1 VTDSA
6 KIIYTYTDEAPALA
20 THSLLPILAAF
31 AKAAG
36 VQVETRDI
44 SLAGRILAAFGIEP
58 DALAELG
65 ELATRPEANIIKL
78 PNVSAS
84 MPQLEAAIAELQALG
99 YDIPK
104 YEDAKATYDKVK
116 GSAVNPVLRQGNSD
130 RRAPKAVKEYAR
142 KHPHKM
148 GAWSP
153 DSKTHVATM
162 GHDDFATNEKSITM
176 DADDTLAI
184 RHVGAD
190 GTTTVLKE
198 AVPVLA
204 GEIVDGTFMSKA
216 ALVQFYA
223 EQIADAKAKGVL
235 FSLHLKATMM
245 KVSDPILFGH
255 AVKVFFAD
263 VFAKHGDAIAAAG
276 GNPNNG
282 WGDVLAAIATLPEA
296 QRAEIEADIAA
307 VWENAPA
314 IAMVDSDR
322 GITNLHVPS
331 DIIIDASMPPMIRDS
346 GHMWNAAGEE
356 QDCKAVIP
364 DSSYAGVYQAV
375 IDDCKAH
382 GAYDPTTM
390 GSVPNVGL
398 MAQAAEEYGSHD
410 TTFEIPSAGTVEVV
424 SSSGDVL
431 LSHDVE
437 AGDIWRMARVKD
449 VPVRDWVKLAVTRAR
464 ATGAPAVFWLN
475 PARAH
480 DAQVIKKVE
489 QYLPEHDTD
498 GLDIRILPP
507 AEATTFSLERIRQGL
522 DTISVTGNVL
532 RDYNTDL
539 FPILEIS
546 TSAKMLSIVPLLAGG
561 GLFETGAGG
570 SAPKHVQQFVKED
583 YLRWD
588 SVGEFL
594 ALAASFEHLAQ
605 SNDNQ
610 IAQVLADTLDIA
622 TGKVLENGKS
632 PARRLGQIDNRG
644 SHAYLANY
652 WAEALASQTTLPE
665 LAERF
670 APIAQAFAEQQDKI
684 DEELIGAQGQPVDL
698 GGYYKVDP
706 AKADAAMRP
715 SPTLN
720 AIIDSI

>member
-1 VTDSA
+1 MTEPSADSA

-44 SLAGRILAAFGIEP
+44 SLAGRILATFDLEP

-65 ELATRPEANIIKL
+65 DLAKRPEANIIKL

-99 YDIPK
+99 YAVPN
-104 YEDAKATYDKVK
+104 YADAKAAYDKVK

-153 DSKTHVATM
+153 ESKTHVATM
-162 GHDDFATNEKSITM
+162 GHDDFFSNEQSVTM
-176 DADDTLAI
+176 AADDTLTI
-184 RHVGAD
+184 RHVGAN
-190 GTTTVLKE
+190 GTTTVLKD

-223 EQIADAKAKGVL
+223 DQIADAKAQGVL

-263 VFAKHGDAIAAAG
+263 VFAKHGDAVAAAG

-282 WGDVLAAIATLPEA
+282 WGDVLVAIATLPDA

-307 VWENAPA
+307 VWESAPA
-314 IAMVDSDR
+314 VAMVDSDR
-322 GITNLHVPS
+322 GISNLHVPS

-346 GHMWNAAGEE
+346 GHMWIAAGEE
-356 QDCKAVIP
+356 QDCKAVIA
-364 DSSYAGVYQAV
+364 DSCYAGVYQAV

-398 MAQAAEEYGSHD
+398 MAQA
-410 TTFEIPSAGTVEVV
+410 
-424 SSSGDVL
+424 
-431 LSHDVE
+431 
-437 AGDIWRMARVKD
+437 
-449 VPVRDWVKLAVTRAR
+449 
-464 ATGAPAVFWLN
+464 
-475 PARAH
+475 
-480 DAQVIKKVE
+480 
-489 QYLPEHDTD
+489 
-498 GLDIRILPP
+498 
-507 AEATTFSLERIRQGL
+507 
-522 DTISVTGNVL
+522 
-532 RDYNTDL
+532 
-539 FPILEIS
+539 
-546 TSAKMLSIVPLLAGG
+546 
-561 GLFETGAGG
+561 
-570 SAPKHVQQFVKED
+570 
-583 YLRWD
+583 
-588 SVGEFL
+588 
-594 ALAASFEHLAQ
+594 
-605 SNDNQ
+605 
-610 IAQVLADTLDIA
+610 
-622 TGKVLENGKS
+622 
-632 PARRLGQIDNRG
+632 
-644 SHAYLANY
+644 
-652 WAEALASQTTLPE
+652 
-665 LAERF
+665 
-670 APIAQAFAEQQDKI
+670 
-684 DEELIGAQGQPVDL
+684 
-698 GGYYKVDP
+698 
-706 AKADAAMRP
+706 
-715 SPTLN
+715 
-720 AIIDSI
+720 